1 MKIQNERNRLIK
13 EVVKFTA
20 IAGVCLAVYLGASMW
35 ASSVEQS
42 KTQNTARTAQLQT
55 EITNLRTKV
64 DSSGSAQKI
73 YTGLV
78 ESRGNEDFEI
88 DNEKVRAVLQEL
100 VKRHRIS
107 ISDKLEYSAE
117 RDFKHPELTTVTT
130 PIKVRQEAKLRF
142 AAISDLHVYAF
153 MQSLSR
159 ELPGIIKFTQF
170 KITRKV
176 MVDEDAIAQLALGR
190 TINTVEAEVTFDWFG
205 FVHADDAGEKAKEA
219 TP

>member
-13 EVVKFTA
+13 EVIKLTVGV
-20 IAGVCLAVYLGASMW
+20 GVCLAIYLGASSW

-42 KTQNTARTAQLQT
+42 KTENTSRTAQLQT

-88 DNEKVRAVLQEL
+88 DNEKVRAILQEL

-117 RDFKHPELTTVTT
+117 REFKHPELTTVTT

-176 MVDEDAIAQLALGR
+176 MVDEDAITQLALGR
-190 TINTVEAEVTFDWFG
+190 TINTVEAEVAFDWFG
-205 FVHADDAGEKAKEA
+205 FDQTNDAATKPAEA